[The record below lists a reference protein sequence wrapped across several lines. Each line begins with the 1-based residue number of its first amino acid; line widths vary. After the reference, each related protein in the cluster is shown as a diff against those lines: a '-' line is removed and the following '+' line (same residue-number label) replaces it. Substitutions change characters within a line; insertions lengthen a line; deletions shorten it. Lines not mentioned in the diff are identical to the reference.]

1 MAYTD
6 NDRIMLQD
14 RIVAIGDWLNLYCAD
29 RVNVASGA
37 TQQILQ
43 NDIHEIRRIR
53 WFSVAS
59 VNELATIWYRFV
71 ENEDLEGEGREGVF
85 DFYTQGVTYMEM
97 MAPIASGHLESFLA
111 HVAKAV
117 TWPERSV
124 VVSDIV
130 RDNASSYENVLTML
144 KGNPWVVFMIIL
156 GMMPTKV

>member
-1 MAYTD
+1 M
-6 NDRIMLQD
+6 
-14 RIVAIGDWLNLYCAD
+14 
-29 RVNVASGA
+29 
-37 TQQILQ
+37 
-43 NDIHEIRRIR
+43 
-53 WFSVAS
+53 AS